1 MSYKIVTDTSA
12 NIPSDILRRLDIT
25 TIPFSYFY
33 DGEEHICIDT
43 DEFDGC
49 EYYDAIKQGRV
60 VTTSQITPQRY
71 EDRFSEIL
79 ASGHD
84 IIYIC
89 LSSGVSGAY
98 HSSQIAARTL
108 REHFPSRRI
117 ETVDSLGASLG
128 EGLMVIRAAENR
140 ASGMSIDENVRQLRE
155 MRRRI
160 CQVFTVDDLM
170 FLRRSGRVSNVSALV
185 GSMLG
190 IKPML
195 RGDEHGKIVNY
206 GTVRGRRRS
215 LAALAEKYEALALH
229 PERQTVAI
237 AHAGCPDDAQLLEEM
252 LCKGTPPREILTV
265 CYEPVTGAHVG
276 PGTVA
281 LFFEGDDGVR
291 IW

>member
-185 GSMLG
+185 GSL
-190 IKPML
+190 
-195 RGDEHGKIVNY
+195 
-206 GTVRGRRRS
+206 S
-215 LAALAEKYEALALH
+215 LIH
-229 PERQTVAI
+229 I
-237 AHAGCPDDAQLLEEM
+237 
-252 LCKGTPPREILTV
+252 
-265 CYEPVTGAHVG
+265 
-276 PGTVA
+276 
-281 LFFEGDDGVR
+281 
-291 IW
+291 